1 MSDKR
6 FAIHSAIVDDKFVV
20 TIHAPRM
27 STLDDLSIEYG
38 SSPTHDI
45 YRGEDCIII
54 TSDVL
59 TIERK
64 PVEYSNGYSKQT
76 I

>member
-1 MSDKR
+1 MHDENDEGTFVMSDKR

-59 TIERK
+59 TLRD
-64 PVEYSNGYSKQT
+64 S
-76 I
+76 

>member
-1 MSDKR
+1 MSDNLLR
-6 FAIHSAIVDDKFVV
+6 SERRTSDPFAIHSAIVDDKFVV

-38 SSPTHDI
+38 TSPTHDI

-54 TSDVL
+54 TSPCL
-59 TIERK
+59 TLRD
-64 PVEYSNGYSKQT
+64 S
-76 I
+76 